1 MVFEGPRFH
10 GKLPCMLCQHW
21 KRRKSPAEW
30 RALCGACR
38 DLSEEELTFLYWVQE
53 EDGVVVAPN
62 MLRHSRANSRAR
74 YVAARAVLDA
84 AALPP
89 RSRILD
95 IGCGVAAFAALF
107 RDFAYVGADLQPSRL
122 RRGRATQPWAGFSAQ
137 DVTQLACREGA
148 FDAVLCLEVIEHV
161 PPAARRAMLTELFRV
176 LRRGGLLIL
185 STPDGRITGWKRI
198 LGRRC
203 ERSHE
208 AELPAEEVGTLVQEA
223 GGQLLRATVVDN
235 LVVPAGRTWTALLQ
249 LTADRPP
256 LRHTVQSLSERAG
269 YATKLYVAKGP
280 TAGSESSPHVSA
292 SHA

>member
-1 MVFEGPRFH
+1 
-10 GKLPCMLCQHW
+10 MLCRHW
-21 KRRKSPAEW
+21 KRPKSPAEW

-38 DLSEEELTFLYWVQE
+38 DLNEEELAFLSWVQE

-62 MLRHSRANSRAR
+62 MFRHSRANARAR
-74 YVAARAVLDA
+74 YVAARAALDA
-84 AALPP
+84 AVLAPG
-89 RSRILD
+89 SRVLD

-107 RDFAYVGADLQPSRL
+107 RDFVYVGADLQPSRL
-122 RRGRATQPWAGFSAQ
+122 RRSRATAPWAGFSAQ
-137 DVTQLACREGA
+137 DVTRLGWREDS

-161 PPAARRAMLTELFRV
+161 PPAARRAMLAELFRV

-208 AELPAEEVGTLVQEA
+208 AELPAEEVGKLVQEA

-256 LRHTVQSLSERAG
+256 WRHRVQSFSERAG
-269 YATKLYVAKGP
+269 YATKLYVARGP
-280 TAGSESSPHVSA
+280 TAASKASPRVSA